1 VKKLLTAVVLVAGTM
16 VTGCAGSTTPASAS
30 ATASATPRLSVEE
43 SCKFLNTDTFVP
55 SGTVKE
61 QAAQIGQ
68 HYQEVADKV
77 APEVGAPIQKMADIM
92 KQVAASATGT
102 KTSEQTAQLTEQI
115 NKIGQYCK

>member
-1 VKKLLTAVVLVAGTM
+1 MKKLLPAVVVVAGLLL
-16 VTGCAGSTTPASAS
+16 TGCAGASTPA
-30 ATASATPRLSVEE
+30 ATPSPTPKMSVDE

-55 SGTVKE
+55 TGTPKE
-61 QAAQIGQ
+61 QAGQIGK

-92 KQVAASATGT
+92 KQVADSPDGS
-102 KTSEQTAQLTEQI
+102 KTTDQTTQLTDQI

>member
-16 VTGCAGSTTPASAS
+16 LTGCAGSAPQTP
-30 ATASATPRLSVEE
+30 SATPKLSVEE

-55 SGTVKE
+55 SGSAKE
-61 QAAQIGQ
+61 QAGQIGQ

-77 APEVGAPIQKMADIM
+77 APEVGAPIQQMADIM
-92 KQVAASATGT
+92 KQVAASPTGT
-102 KTSEQTAQLTEQI
+102 KTDEQTAQLTEQI

>member
-16 VTGCAGSTTPASAS
+16 LSGCAGSTTAP
-30 ATASATPRLSVEE
+30 SATPKLSVEE

-55 SGTVKE
+55 SGSAKE
-61 QAAQIGQ
+61 QAGQIGQ

-77 APEVGAPIQKMADIM
+77 APEVGAPIQQMAEIM
-92 KQVAASATGT
+92 KQVAASPTGT
-102 KTSEQTAQLTEQI
+102 KTAEQTAQLTEQI

>member
-1 VKKLLTAVVLVAGTM
+1 VKKLLTAVVLVAGTLL
-16 VTGCAGSTTPASAS
+16 TGCASPATPPSP
-30 ATASATPRLSVEE
+30 TATPRLSVAE

-55 SGTVKE
+55 SGTAQE
-61 QAAQIGQ
+61 QAGQIGQ

-92 KQVAASATGT
+92 KQVAASPAGT
-102 KTSEQTAQLTEQI
+102 KTKEQTAQLTEQI

>member
-1 VKKLLTAVVLVAGTM
+1 MKKLLTAVVLVAGTM
-16 VTGCAGSTTPASAS
+16 LSGCAVSTTAPQ
-30 ATASATPRLSVEE
+30 TPSATPKMSVED

-55 SGTVKE
+55 SGTAKE

-77 APEVGAPIQKMADIM
+77 APEVGAPIQQMADIM
-92 KQVAASATGT
+92 KQVAASPTGA
-102 KTSEQTAQLTEQI
+102 KTDEQTAQLTEQI

>member
-1 VKKLLTAVVLVAGTM
+1 LTRRSPSYTAGIGHTA
-16 VTGCAGSTTPASAS
+16 TDTP
-30 ATASATPRLSVEE
+30 TPTATPKLSIAE

-55 SGTVKE
+55 SGSAKE
-61 QAAQIGQ
+61 QAGQIGQ

-92 KQVAASATGT
+92 KQVAASPDGT
-102 KTSEQTAQLTEQI
+102 KTSQQTAELTQEI

>member
-16 VTGCAGSTTPASAS
+16 LSGCAASTTTAQ
-30 ATASATPRLSVEE
+30 TASATPKLSVEE
-43 SCKFLNTDTFVP
+43 SCTFLNKDTFVP
-55 SGTVKE
+55 SGSAKE

-77 APEVGAPIQKMADIM
+77 APEVGAPIQHMAEIM
-92 KQVAASATGT
+92 KQVAASPTGT
-102 KTSEQTAQLTEQI
+102 KTDQQTAQLTEQI